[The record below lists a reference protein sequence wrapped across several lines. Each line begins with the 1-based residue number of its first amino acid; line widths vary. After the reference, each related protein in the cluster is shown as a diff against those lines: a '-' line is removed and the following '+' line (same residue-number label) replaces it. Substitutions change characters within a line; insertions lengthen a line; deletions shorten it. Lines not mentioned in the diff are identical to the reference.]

1 MLDSLRHFIAD
12 LISADGQEGDYQRR
26 AFADD
31 DYRLAAAGLFVH
43 LISIDGTPMDA
54 EKIKLHALLELRFDL
69 DPGTADRLIAAATL
83 VEGETV
89 DLYHYTSRLMRALDE
104 RGRARIVEMMWELVY
119 ADGRVSEFEES
130 VVWRAADLLGI
141 SSTERIALKHRVA
154 GGRLAPDAAS

>member
-1 MLDSLRHFIAD
+1 MLESLRHFIAD
-12 LISADGQEGDYQRR
+12 LTSADDQGNGYARR

-43 LISIDGTPMDA
+43 LISIDGRPTDA
-54 EKIKLHALLELRFDL
+54 ETKKLHALLELRFDL
-69 DPGTADRLIAAATL
+69 DPGTADRLIEAATQ
-83 VEGETV
+83 VEGEAV
-89 DLYHYTSRLMRALDE
+89 DLYHYTSRLTRTLDD

-130 VVWRAADLLGI
+130 VVWRAADLLGV

-154 GGRLAPDAAS
+154 DGRLAPGTAS

>member
-1 MLDSLRHFIAD
+1 MLDSLRQFIAD
-12 LISADGQEGDYQRR
+12 LTAPNGHGER
-26 AFADD
+26 AFAEDD
-31 DYRLAAAGLFVH
+31 FRLAAAGLFVH
-43 LISIDGTPMDA
+43 LISIDGKPTA
-54 EKIKLHALLELRFDL
+54 SETRTLHRLLEQRFNL
-69 DPGTADRLIAAATL
+69 DTGAANQLIAAATQ
-83 VEGETV
+83 VEGEAV

-154 GGRLAPDAAS
+154 GTQVAPDAAS

>member
-1 MLDSLRHFIAD
+1 MLESLRHFIAD
-12 LISADGQEGDYQRR
+12 LTSGDDAGHRV
-26 AFADD
+26 FADND
-31 DYRLAAAGLFVH
+31 FRLAAAGLFIH
-43 LISIDGTPMDA
+43 LISLDGKPTDA
-54 EKIKLHALLELRFDL
+54 ETSKLHLLLEQRFNL
-69 DPGTADRLIAAATL
+69 DRGHADQLIAAATQ
-83 VEGETV
+83 VEGEAV

-154 GGRLAPDAAS
+154 GS

>member
-1 MLDSLRHFIAD
+1 MLESLRHFIAD
-12 LISADGQEGDYQRR
+12 LTSADDRERR

-31 DYRLAAAGLFVH
+31 DFRLAAAGLFVH
-43 LISIDGTPMDA
+43 LISIDGKPT
-54 EKIKLHALLELRFDL
+54 EQETKKLHALLELRFEL
-69 DPGTADRLIAAATL
+69 DPGTADRLIDAATQ
-83 VEGETV
+83 VEGEAV

-104 RGRARIVEMMWELVY
+104 RGRARIIEMMWELVY

-154 GGRLAPDAAS
+154 GGRLAPDAAT

>member
-1 MLDSLRHFIAD
+1 MLESLRHFIAD
-12 LISADGQEGDYQRR
+12 LTSADDRERR

-31 DYRLAAAGLFVH
+31 DFRLAAAGLFVH
-43 LISIDGTPMDA
+43 LISIDGKPT
-54 EKIKLHALLELRFDL
+54 EQETKKLHALLELRFEL
-69 DPGTADRLIAAATL
+69 YPGTADRLIDAATQ
-83 VEGETV
+83 VEGEAV

-104 RGRARIVEMMWELVY
+104 RGRARIIEMMWELVY

-154 GGRLAPDAAS
+154 GGRLAPDAAT